1 MKENCEKVQDNE
13 YIDFSEH
20 MFRGF
25 SENEDGEAM
34 VLVKGRVYKGFWLDG
49 SLYVSKIEKPHCE
62 YYTTKISDIVYG
74 YDENDCGSYIS
85 GYEEHVL
92 PETVCRNTGKKDK
105 TGRTVWEKDVVSICC
120 DKGVSFTGTIKFT
133 NNGFVC
139 VSNNGALANWYNFDI
154 EVIGTAFDIYEDEGA
169 KKDEVKEKNN

>member
-1 MKENCEKVQDNE
+1 MTEKNECLCEYENINLA
-13 YIDFSEH
+13 EH

-49 SLYVSKIEKPHCE
+49 SLQVSKIEKPHCE
-62 YYTTKISDIVYG
+62 YYTAKISDIVYG
-74 YDENDCGSYIS
+74 YDEKDCGSYIS

-92 PETVCRNTGKKDK
+92 PETICRNTGKKDRN
-105 TGRTVWEKDVVSICC
+105 GRTVWENDVVCICC
-120 DKGVSFTGTIKFT
+120 ERGISFRGTIKFG

-139 VSNNGALANWYNFDI
+139 VNKNGALANWYNF
-154 EVIGTAFDIYEDEGA
+154 EVEVVGTTFDIYEDEG
-169 KKDEVKEKNN
+169 E